1 MFWQYLETTPTTS
14 PPSPNIVKI
23 SPKHSIVWKSHEIW
37 LTGVYLAVELGP
49 EHGEDAD
56 VLLHGLGQLV
66 GGLLRRGVAQVDAV
80 IL

>member
-1 MFWQYLETTPTTS
+1 MTA
-14 PPSPNIVKI
+14 
-23 SPKHSIVWKSHEIW
+23 
-37 LTGVYLAVELGP
+37 VYLAVELGP

-80 IL
+80 ILQDLNQDVRYF

>member
-1 MFWQYLETTPTTS
+1 MTIFGDGPYYES
-14 PPSPNIVKI
+14 A
-23 SPKHSIVWKSHEIW
+23 
-37 LTGVYLAVELGP
+37 VYLAVELGP

-80 IL
+80 ILQDLNKMCVIF

>member
-1 MFWQYLETTPTTS
+1 M
-14 PPSPNIVKI
+14 
-23 SPKHSIVWKSHEIW
+23 
-37 LTGVYLAVELGP
+37 TGVYLAVELGP

-80 IL
+80 ILQDLNQYVRYFLGISKEIFLES